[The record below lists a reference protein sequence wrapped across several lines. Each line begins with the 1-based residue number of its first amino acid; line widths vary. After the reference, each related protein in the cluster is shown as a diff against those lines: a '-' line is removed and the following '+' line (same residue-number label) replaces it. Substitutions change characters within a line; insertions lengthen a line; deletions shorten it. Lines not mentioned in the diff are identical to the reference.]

1 MLSIFAIDPQVC
13 QNLEW
18 FRYCVE
24 HCHPS
29 RGRAIADLPP
39 GEWCRAAL
47 GVIEQGVRESRLGSV
62 MGQSLKRRLDMARDR
77 LGDRPGTGWGYMEAS
92 WGRDVEQEDGR
103 GGVGGGV
110 SAEERGG
117 DRLVQRP
124 GTVWDYMEPSWVRN
138 VEQEHRRERFAAV
151 VSPEYREA
159 DEADRKYH
167 PEKLDESVTAWNTP
181 SGIGIQRSPDAFA
194 RAILPMLRVAKEIH
208 FLDPHFKVDANSL
221 FTRNYRQIIR
231 DLTSQCEVFPMFT
244 IHCCPDD
251 DVKLTYFE
259 GEFKR
264 IYEELIPSGKSL
276 TCVLWQVVG
285 VPERGAHP
293 FHNRF
298 VLTDYCGVLVGYG
311 TDSANAATEAPD
323 TLQCLDQAIWHEKL
337 THSRKRTHPMVTI
350 RKEIKITGR

>member
-77 LGDRPGTGWGYMEAS
+77 L
-92 WGRDVEQEDGR
+92 VH
-103 GGVGGGV
+103 
-110 SAEERGG
+110 
-117 DRLVQRP
+117 RP